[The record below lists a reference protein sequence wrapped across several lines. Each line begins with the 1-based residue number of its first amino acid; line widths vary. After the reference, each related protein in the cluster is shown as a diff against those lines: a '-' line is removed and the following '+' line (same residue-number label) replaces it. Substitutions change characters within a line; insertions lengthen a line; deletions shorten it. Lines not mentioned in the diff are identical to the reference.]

1 MALSRSP
8 IMNLSKLNN
17 VKSGLVNVITEF
29 VNIITLYTKIAR
41 MLYIFQAE
49 VCVAIM
55 LKNMLLQS

>member
-1 MALSRSP
+1 MARSRSP

-17 VKSGLVNVITEF
+17 VKSGLVN
-29 VNIITLYTKIAR
+29 IITLYTKVAR